1 MFTRKNL
8 YWLFMMLLVLSCVRS
23 GCGGSSGGDVSIN
36 GNNGTTQSQDITPT
50 PETPTSPDNQ
60 STPQTP
66 TTPNTPTTTIP
77 FTALTGTWQASN
89 ATGSATAN
97 GTTFTMTM
105 STSHANTV
113 TFSGVTSSGTLQASS
128 QIYWDA
134 NGNGVS
140 LTDIHDNLGSSHE
153 MTFQNLSANTWQM
166 YRARRG
172 DNPEITTITFTSAT
186 TAKVERDGYYDEYQ
200 NAHYK
205 MTYTITKQS
214 DSTTTQE
221 TPAAYDLNGTWRITA
236 GTLTYENGTTANY
249 VQGSMTADPFTI
261 ALSETG
267 TGTGKYVLAL
277 SASSGGFKK
286 EGAGY
291 GKANFEGLSSQVRVV
306 WGTSEDWREIDSTYS
321 STYTLTE
328 PNTYHANYGIIFG
341 NITEA
346 QYQMTDASTVRY
358 TQSGYSIDGD
368 YSQKV
373 NVELTLTR
381 VN

>member
-36 GNNGTTQSQDITPT
+36 GNNGTTQSRDITPT
-50 PETPTSPDNQ
+50 PETPTTPQTPTSPDNQ

-77 FTALTGTWQASN
+77 FTALSGTWQASN

-113 TFSGVTSSGTLQASS
+113 TFSGVTSGGTLQASS

-134 NGNGVS
+134 SGNGVS

-153 MTFQNLSANTWQM
+153 MTFQNISGNTWQM
-166 YRARRG
+166 YRARSSG
-172 DNPEITTITFTSAT
+172 QPEITTITFTSAT

-214 DSTTTQE
+214 DSTTTPDNQ
-221 TPAAYDLNGTWRITA
+221 TTTTIPFTTLTGTWQASNGSGTA
-236 GTLTYENGTTANY
+236 ANDSINATMNMSTSHSNTVTFTSPATDGTVT
-249 VQGSMTADPFTI
+249 VS
-261 ALSETG
+261 
-267 TGTGKYVLAL
+267 
-277 SASSGGFKK
+277 
-286 EGAGY
+286 
-291 GKANFEGLSSQVRVV
+291 SSQIYWNVYSNGSIFASDVHDDFGGERLLTFQN
-306 WGTSEDWREIDSTYS
+306 TSGNTWRMTRTRSTGYPEITTVTFTS
-321 STYTLTE
+321 STAATVERDGYADEYQNAHYHMTYT
-328 PNTYHANYGIIFG
+328 
-341 NITEA
+341 ITK
-346 QYQMTDASTVRY
+346 Q
-358 TQSGYSIDGD
+358 
-368 YSQKV
+368 
-373 NVELTLTR
+373 
-381 VN
+381 